1 MSVFVLDQTGSPLM
15 PCSEKRA
22 RLLLSRG
29 RAVVHRVMPM
39 VIRLKDR
46 RVEDCQL
53 QAMEISIDPGSK
65 ETGIAVRR
73 VENKVDRET
82 GEIKRFAHATFL
94 ANLVHR
100 GTAIKK
106 ALDQRRG
113 FRRRRRNQLRY
124 RAPRFDNRTRKT
136 GWLPPS
142 LQHRVD
148 TVISLVRRL
157 QRWAP
162 IVAIHQEL
170 VRFDTQLLVNPEI
183 AGTEYQQGELAGYEV
198 REYLLEK
205 WGRQCAYC
213 DAQNVPL
220 EIEHIVAKSKGGS
233 NRVSNLTL
241 ACTCC
246 NQKKGSLPVQAF
258 VKDPA
263 RLARLLAKA
272 KAPLKD
278 AAAVNATRWAL
289 FEALKHF
296 GLPVQ
301 CASGGKT
308 KYNRTRLGIAKDH
321 CLDALC
327 VGDVDGIGAINP
339 HKLIV
344 KCAGRGE
351 YSRTRLD
358 KYGFPRGRCTREK
371 VVRGFQT
378 GDRVVANVPTGKKIG
393 RHVGRVAVRASG
405 SFNIQTGNGV
415 VQGVSFKH
423 CKIMQ
428 RGDGYGYA
436 FASISTER
444 SLRHPPKIA
453 TTLENARTG

>member
-1 MSVFVLDQTGSPLM
+1 MSVFVLDQKGSPLM
-15 PCSEKRA
+15 PCSERRA

-29 RAVVHRVMPM
+29 RAVVHRVMPF

-46 RVEDCQL
+46 LVKDCQL
-53 QAMEISIDPGSK
+53 QALELAIDPGSK

-73 VENKVDRET
+73 IETQVDRET
-82 GEIKRFAHATFL
+82 GEIKRFVHATFL

-100 GTAIKK
+100 GAAIKK

-124 RAPRFDNRTRKT
+124 RAPRFDNRTRKS
-136 GWLPPS
+136 GWLAPS
-142 LQHRVD
+142 LQHRVAAV
-148 TVISLVRRL
+148 TSLVKRL

-162 IVAIHQEL
+162 VVAIHQEL
-170 VRFDTQLLVNPEI
+170 VRFDMQLLVNPEI
-183 AGTEYQQGELAGYEV
+183 SGIEYQQGELAGYEV

-213 DAQNVPL
+213 DAQNTPL
-220 EIEHIVAKSKGGS
+220 EIEHIIARSKGGT

-246 NQKKGSLPVQAF
+246 NQKKGSLPVQSF
-258 VKDPA
+258 VKDPV
-263 RLARLLAKA
+263 RLAKLLAKA

-289 FEALKHF
+289 FETLKQF

-308 KYNRTRLGIAKDH
+308 KYNRTQMGIAKDH
-321 CLDALC
+321 CLDAFC
-327 VGDVDGIGAINP
+327 VGDIDGIGAISQ
-339 HKLIV
+339 HKLV
-344 KCAGRGE
+344 AKCTGRGE

-358 KYGFPRGRCTREK
+358 KYGFPRGYCTREK
-371 VVRGFQT
+371 VVNGFQT
-378 GDRVVANVPTGKKIG
+378 GDRVVAEVPSGKKAG

-405 SFNIQTGNGV
+405 SFNIQTGKSV
-415 VQGVSFKH
+415 VQGISSKH
-423 CKIMQ
+423 CKIIQ
-428 RGDGYGYA
+428 RGDGYGYS
-436 FASISTER
+436 FAVIVNKSS
-444 SLRHPPKIA
+444 PKIA
-453 TTLENARTG
+453 ATQEVARTG

>member
-1 MSVFVLDQTGSPLM
+1 MSVFVLDQAGTPLM

-46 RVEDCQL
+46 RANGCQL

-73 VENKVDRET
+73 VESKVDRDT
-82 GEIKRFAHATFL
+82 GEIKRCMHAVFL

-100 GTAIKK
+100 GAAIKK

-124 RAPRFDNRTRKT
+124 RAPRFDNRTRKV

-142 LQHRVD
+142 LRHRVD
-148 TVISLVRRL
+148 TVISLVQRL

-162 IVAIHQEL
+162 IVGIHQEL
-170 VRFDTQLLVNPEI
+170 VRFDMQLLVKPDI
-183 AGTEYQQGELAGYEV
+183 GGVEYQQGELAGYEV

-213 DAQNVPL
+213 DAKNIPMEV
-220 EIEHIVAKSKGGS
+220 EHIVAKSKGGTD
-233 NRVSNLTL
+233 RVSNLTL

-246 NQKKGSLPVQAF
+246 NQKKGSLSVQSF
-258 VKDPA
+258 VKDPV

-289 FEALKHF
+289 FEALKRF

-308 KYNRTRLGIAKDH
+308 KYNRTRFGIAKDH

-327 VGDVDGIGAINP
+327 VGDVNEVGAIP
-339 HKLIV
+339 TRQLIL

-358 KYGFPRGRCTREK
+358 KYGFPRGYCTREK

-378 GDRVVANVPTGKKIG
+378 GDRVVANVPSGTKTG
-393 RHVGRVAVRASG
+393 RHIGRVAVRASG
-405 SFNIQTGNGV
+405 SFNIQTSNGV
-415 VQGVSFKH
+415 VQGISFKH

-428 RGDGYGYA
+428 RGDGYGYS
-436 FASISTER
+436 FAEVITER
-444 SLRHPPKIA
+444 QLRHPPKIA
-453 TTLENARTG
+453 PALENARTG